1 MDDRHNP
8 EDFDGDTYNELGD
21 ELGDD
26 ELLEEDTELYQDE
39 LEQLDRLDDEP
50 E

>member
-1 MDDRHNP
+1 MDDRNHT
-8 EDFDGDTYNELGD
+8 EDVDGDTY
-21 ELGDD
+21 DD

-50 E
+50 EL

>member
-1 MDDRHNP
+1 MDDTKRNI
-8 EDFDGDTYNELGD
+8 EDVDGDAYEG
-21 ELGDD
+21 

-50 E
+50 DDV

>member
-1 MDDRHNP
+1 MSLMDDQNHT
-8 EDFDGDTYNELGD
+8 EDFDGDAYD
-21 ELGDD
+21 ELDD

-50 E
+50 EL

>member
-1 MDDRHNP
+1 MDDPNNHT
-8 EDFDGDTYNELGD
+8 EDFDGDTYD

-50 E
+50 EL

>member
-1 MDDRHNP
+1 MSRMDDTNP
-8 EDFDGDTYNELGD
+8 NTEDFDGDAYEG
-21 ELGDD
+21 

-50 E
+50 DDV

>member
-1 MDDRHNP
+1 MDDTDRKV
-8 EDFDGDTYNELGD
+8 EDFDGDAY
-21 ELGDD
+21 DD

-50 E
+50 DGV

>member
-1 MDDRHNP
+1 MDDTKPNT
-8 EDFDGDTYNELGD
+8 EDFDGDAYG
-21 ELGDD
+21 D

-50 E
+50 DNA

>member
-1 MDDRHNP
+1 MSPMDDRNP
-8 EDFDGDTYNELGD
+8 HTEDFDGDEY
-21 ELGDD
+21 DD

-50 E
+50 EL